1 MQRGAKPKAKP
12 HNFDT
17 LIQPFEL
24 TTGGLPQLLP
34 DEIEITSKQ

>member
-1 MQRGAKPKAKP
+1 MQRERKPKAKP

-17 LIQPFEL
+17 LIQTFEL
-24 TTGGLPQLLP
+24 TTGGLPQLLQ